1 MQYPVPTGENLAQA
15 CYKEFLNR
23 WNIGPSGRGGHLGIK
38 NIENYLIDELSAL
51 HSIHNLVMGIDYQG
65 RIIIFNSA
73 AERLFGINAEKV
85 MGRFIND
92 VIPGTGL
99 MKVLKTGNA
108 HIGRKFMVG
117 NTLYMV
123 NRTPI
128 MKGNKIVG
136 AIGVCQEITELQH
149 LAEELEVVK
158 ELKGT
163 LQTIFDSAHDG
174 YMAVNN
180 DGVIIMINRAF
191 AELIDLPS
199 PEQAMGKHVKEI
211 VKEQKLR
218 EVPRTGKPHH
228 GEIVRISGR
237 ETVLMRYPIRKDGII
252 IGSVSKVIFKDISQL
267 VSLAEKIS
275 ALNKELDYYKNELER
290 VQGARYTIENLIGSS
305 PVMMKL
311 KDTVRRVAQG
321 PSTVLIRGD
330 SGTGKELLAHALHTG
345 SPRRF
350 KQFVKVNCAAVPE
363 NLLESELFGYQE
375 GAFTG
380 ARKGGQTGKF
390 EQANGGTIF
399 LDEIGDMP
407 LFMQSKLLRVLQEKE
422 IERLGENRPRQV
434 DVRVVA
440 ASNRPLEELINEGRF
455 RQDLYYRLNVV
466 SLHIPPL
473 RERMEDIVELTMHFI
488 KKFNMEFG
496 LNVGDMEKDVW
507 DLFHSYNWP
516 GNVREL
522 ENIIE
527 RAFNMVDSDLISL
540 SYLPQYMQKLGKGP
554 RRSPADKGLPAL
566 LDQVEKEAIIETLA
580 STGGN
585 KMQAAR
591 SLGISRAWLYKKMK
605 QYGINL

>member
-1 MQYPVPTGENLAQA
+1 
-15 CYKEFLNR
+15 
-23 WNIGPSGRGGHLGIK
+23 LGIK
-38 NIENYLIDELSAL
+38 NIENYLLDDLSAL

-73 AERLFGINAEKV
+73 AERLFGIKAEKV

-191 AELIDLPS
+191 AELINLPS

-311 KDTVRRVAQG
+311 KETVRRVSQG

-407 LFMQSKLLRVLQEKE
+407 MSMQSKLLRVLQEKE
-422 IERLGENRPRQV
+422 IERLGESRPRQV

-440 ASNRPLEELINEGRF
+440 ASNRPLEELINENRF

-473 RERMEDIVELTMHFI
+473 RERMEDIVDLTMHFI

-540 SYLPQYMQKLGKGP
+540 SHLPQYMQKLGKGP

-566 LDQVEKEAIIETLA
+566 LDQVEKEAIIETLV

>member
-1 MQYPVPTGENLAQA
+1 
-15 CYKEFLNR
+15 
-23 WNIGPSGRGGHLGIK
+23 LGIK
-38 NIENYLIDELSAL
+38 NIENYLLDELSAL

-73 AERLFGINAEKV
+73 AERLFGIKAEKV

-99 MKVLKTGNA
+99 MKVLKTGTG

-128 MKGNKIVG
+128 MKGDKIAG

-180 DGVIIMINRAF
+180 DGIIIMINRAF
-191 AELIDLPS
+191 AELINLPS
-199 PEQAMGKHVKEI
+199 PEQAMGKHVNEI

-237 ETVLMRYPIRKDGII
+237 ETVLMRFPIRKDGII
-252 IGSVSKVIFKDISQL
+252 IGSVAKVIFKDINQL
-267 VSLAEKIS
+267 VSLAEKIN
-275 ALNKELDYYKNELER
+275 ALNKELDYYKNELKR

-311 KDTVRRVAQG
+311 KETVRRVSQG

-407 LFMQSKLLRVLQEKE
+407 MFMQSKLLRVLQEKE

-466 SLHIPPL
+466 SLQIPPL

-496 LNVGDMEKDVW
+496 LNIGDMEKDVW

-540 SYLPQYMQKLGKGP
+540 SHLPQYMQKLGKGP
-554 RRSPADKGLPAL
+554 RRSPAGKGLPAL

>member
-1 MQYPVPTGENLAQA
+1 M
-15 CYKEFLNR
+15 
-23 WNIGPSGRGGHLGIK
+23 GIK
-38 NIENYLIDELSAL
+38 KIMDEYLIDELSAL
-51 HSIHNLVMGIDYQG
+51 HSIHNLVMGIDQQG

-73 AERLFGINAEKV
+73 AERLFGIKAEKV

-99 MKVLKTGNA
+99 MKVLKTGKS
-108 HIGRKFMVG
+108 HIGRKFIVG

-128 MKGNKIVG
+128 IKNSKIVG
-136 AIGVCQEITELQH
+136 AIGVCQELTELQH

-158 ELKGT
+158 ELKST

-180 DGVIIMINRAF
+180 DGVVIMINKAF
-191 AELIDLPS
+191 AELLEIPT
-199 PEQAMGKHVKEI
+199 PEQAVGKHVNEI
-211 VKEQKLR
+211 VREPKLR
-218 EVPRTGKPHH
+218 EIPRTGKPHH
-228 GEIVRISGR
+228 GEIVRIKGR
-237 ETVLMRYPIRKDGII
+237 ETVVMRYPIRKDGII
-252 IGSVSKVIFKDISQL
+252 IGSVCKVIFKDISQL
-267 VSLAEKIS
+267 VSLAEKMN
-275 ALNKELDYYKNELER
+275 ALHKELDYYKNELER
-290 VQGARYTIENLIGSS
+290 VQGARYSIENLIGSS
-305 PVMMKL
+305 SVMTKL
-311 KDTVRRVAQG
+311 KETLRRVAQG
-321 PSTVLIRGD
+321 PSTVLIRGE
-330 SGTGKELLAHALHTG
+330 SGTGKELVAHALHTG

-380 ARKGGQTGKF
+380 ARKGGQIGKF

-407 LFMQSKLLRVLQEKE
+407 LAMQSKLLRVLQEKE

-440 ASNRPLEELINEGRF
+440 ASNRPLEELISEGRF

-466 SLHIPPL
+466 SIAIPPL
-473 RERMEDIVELTMHFI
+473 RERMDDIIDLTMHFI
-488 KKFNMEFG
+488 NKFNIEFG
-496 LNVGDMEKDVW
+496 LNVQDMERGVW

-527 RAFNMVDSDLISL
+527 RAFNMVDGEVISM
-540 SYLPQYMQKLGKGP
+540 SHLPQYIQKLGKGP
-554 RRSPADKGLPAL
+554 RRTPVDKGLPAL

-605 QYGINL
+605 QYGINM

>member
-1 MQYPVPTGENLAQA
+1 
-15 CYKEFLNR
+15 
-23 WNIGPSGRGGHLGIK
+23 LGIK
-38 NIENYLIDELSAL
+38 KLDGFLIDELSAL
-51 HSIHNLVMGIDYQG
+51 HSIHNIVIGIDYQG

-73 AERLFGINAEKV
+73 TEKVFGIKADKA

-99 MKVLKTGNA
+99 MKVLKTGKS

-117 NTLYMV
+117 SYLYVV

-128 MKGNKIVG
+128 MKGTNIVG
-136 AIGVCQEITELQH
+136 AIGVAQEITELQH

-163 LQTIFDSAHDG
+163 LQTIFDSGNDG

-180 DGVIIMINRAF
+180 EGTIIMINSEF
-191 AELIDLPS
+191 AELLDIPS
-199 PEQAMGKHVKEI
+199 TITAVGRHVTEI
-211 VKEQKLR
+211 VKEPRLHV
-218 EVPRTGKPHH
+218 VPRTGKPHH
-228 GEIVRISGR
+228 GEIIRINGR
-237 ETVLMRYPIRKDGII
+237 ETVVMRYPIRKDGII
-252 IGSVSKVIFKDISQL
+252 MGSVCKVIFKDVGQL
-267 VSLAEKIS
+267 VALAEKINF
-275 ALNKELDYYKNELER
+275 LNKELDYYKSELER
-290 VQGARYTIENLIGSS
+290 VQGARYTVDNLIGSS
-305 PVMMKL
+305 PVMIKL
-311 KDTVRRVAQG
+311 KETIRRVAQS
-321 PSTVLIRGD
+321 PSTVLIRGE

-363 NLLESELFGYQE
+363 NLLESELFGYRE

-390 EQANGGTIF
+390 EQADKGTIF

-407 LFMQSKLLRVLQEKE
+407 FAMQSKLLRVLQEKE

-440 ASNRPLEELINEGRF
+440 ASNRPLEDLIAEGRF

-466 SLHIPPL
+466 SIHIPPL
-473 RERMEDIVELTMHFI
+473 KERMEDTVELTMHFI
-488 KKFNMEFG
+488 NKFNIEFG
-496 LNVGDMEKDVW
+496 LNVRDVEKDVR
-507 DLFHSYNWP
+507 DLFYYYSWP

-527 RAFNMVDSDLISL
+527 RAFNMVDGEVICL
-540 SYLPQYMQKLGKGP
+540 SHLPQYMQKLGKGP
-554 RRSPADKGLPAL
+554 RRNIDKGLPAL
-566 LDQVEKEAIIETLA
+566 LDQVEKEAIIETLK

-605 QYGINL
+605 QYGIGV

>member
-1 MQYPVPTGENLAQA
+1 MGL
-15 CYKEFLNR
+15 K
-23 WNIGPSGRGGHLGIK
+23 K
-38 NIENYLIDELSAL
+38 IDQLLMDEMSAL
-51 HSIHNLVMGIDYQG
+51 HSIHNIVMGIDQQG
-65 RIIIFNSA
+65 RITIFNSA
-73 AERLFGINAEKV
+73 AERIFGIRAEKA

-99 MKVLKTGNA
+99 MKVLKTGTP

-117 NTLYMV
+117 NSLYVV

-128 MKGNKIVG
+128 LKGSSIVG
-136 AIGVCQEITELQH
+136 AIGVCQEMSELQH

-163 LQTIFDSAHDG
+163 LQTIFDSASDG

-180 DGVIIMINRAF
+180 DGIIIMINREF
-191 AELIDLPS
+191 AELLDIPS
-199 PEQAMGKHVKEI
+199 PEVAMGKHVSEI
-211 VKEQKLR
+211 VKEPQLQII
-218 EVPRTGKPHH
+218 PRTGKPHH
-228 GEIVRISGR
+228 GEIMRINGR
-237 ETVLMRYPIRKDGII
+237 ETVVMRYPIRKGGII
-252 IGSVSKVIFKDISQL
+252 IGSVCKVIFKDVSQL
-267 VSLAEKIS
+267 VSLAEKIN
-275 ALNKELDYYKNELER
+275 LINKELDYYKNELER
-290 VQGARYTIENLIGSS
+290 VQGARYTVENIIGNSS
-305 PVMMKL
+305 VMIKL
-311 KDTVRRVAQG
+311 KETIRRVAHS

-363 NLLESELFGYQE
+363 NLLESELFGYRE

-390 EQANGGTIF
+390 EQADGGTIF

-407 LFMQSKLLRVLQEKE
+407 FSMQSKLLRVLQEKE
-422 IERLGENRPRQV
+422 IERLGESRPKQV

-440 ASNRPLEELINEGRF
+440 ASNSPLEELINEGKF

-466 SLHIPPL
+466 SLQIPPL

-488 KKFNMEFG
+488 KKYNIEFG
-496 LNVGDMEKDVW
+496 LNVKDLEKEVW
-507 DLFHSYNWP
+507 NLLHNYSWP

-527 RAFNMVDSDLISL
+527 RAFNMVEGEIISI
-540 SYLPQYMQKLGKGP
+540 SHLPQYMQKVGKGP
-554 RRSPADKGLPAL
+554 RRTSSDKGLTAL
-566 LDQVEKEAIIETLA
+566 LDQVEKEAIIDTLK

-605 QYGINL
+605 HYCISL

>member
-1 MQYPVPTGENLAQA
+1 M
-15 CYKEFLNR
+15 
-23 WNIGPSGRGGHLGIK
+23 GIK
-38 NIENYLIDELSAL
+38 KLDGFLIDELSAL
-51 HSIHNLVMGIDYQG
+51 HSIHNIVIGIDYQG
-65 RIIIFNSA
+65 RINIFNSA
-73 AERLFGINAEKV
+73 TERIFGIKAEKA
-85 MGRFIND
+85 MGRFVND

-99 MKVLKTGNA
+99 MKVLKTGKS

-117 NTLYMV
+117 SYLYVV

-128 MKGNKIVG
+128 MKGNNIVG
-136 AIGVCQEITELQH
+136 AIGVAQEITELQH
-149 LAEELEVVK
+149 LAEELKVVK

-163 LQTIFDSAHDG
+163 LQTIFDSGSDG

-180 DGVIIMINRAF
+180 DGIIIMINREF
-191 AELIDLPS
+191 AELLDIPS
-199 PEQAMGKHVKEI
+199 PGTAVGRHVTEI
-211 VKEQKLR
+211 VKEPRLH

-228 GEIVRISGR
+228 GEIIRINGR
-237 ETVLMRYPIRKDGII
+237 ETVVMRYPVRKDGII
-252 IGSVSKVIFKDISQL
+252 MGSVCKVIFKDVGQL
-267 VSLAEKIS
+267 LALAEKINF
-275 ALNKELDYYKNELER
+275 LNKELDYYKSELER
-290 VQGARYTIENLIGSS
+290 VQGARYTVDNLIGSS
-305 PVMMKL
+305 PVMIRL
-311 KDTVRRVAQG
+311 KETIRRVAQS
-321 PSTVLIRGD
+321 PSTVLIRGE

-363 NLLESELFGYQE
+363 NLLESELFGYRE

-390 EQANGGTIF
+390 EQADGGTIF

-407 LFMQSKLLRVLQEKE
+407 FAMQSKLLRVLQEKE

-440 ASNRPLEELINEGRF
+440 ASNRPLEDLIAEGRF

-466 SLHIPPL
+466 SIHIPPL
-473 RERMEDIVELTMHFI
+473 RERVEDTVELTMHFI

-496 LNVGDMEKDVW
+496 LNVRDVEKDVR
-507 DLFHSYNWP
+507 DLFYYYNWP

-522 ENIIE
+522 ENVIE
-527 RAFNMVDSDLISL
+527 RAFNMVDGEVICL
-540 SYLPQYMQKLGKGP
+540 SHLPQYMQKLGKGP
-554 RRSPADKGLPAL
+554 RRNADKGLPAL
-566 LDQVEKEAIIETLA
+566 LDQVEKEAIIETLK

-605 QYGINL
+605 QYGISV

>member
-1 MQYPVPTGENLAQA
+1 M
-15 CYKEFLNR
+15 
-23 WNIGPSGRGGHLGIK
+23 GIK
-38 NIENYLIDELSAL
+38 NIENYLLDELSAL

-73 AERLFGINAEKV
+73 AERLFGIKAEKV

-99 MKVLKTGNA
+99 MKVLKTGTG

-128 MKGNKIVG
+128 MKGDKIAG

-180 DGVIIMINRAF
+180 DGIIIMINRAF
-191 AELIDLPS
+191 AELINLPS
-199 PEQAMGKHVKEI
+199 PEQAMGKHVNEI

-237 ETVLMRYPIRKDGII
+237 ETVLMRFPIRKDGII
-252 IGSVSKVIFKDISQL
+252 IGSVAKVIFKDINQL
-267 VSLAEKIS
+267 VSLAEKIN
-275 ALNKELDYYKNELER
+275 ALNKELDYYKNELKR

-311 KDTVRRVAQG
+311 KETVRRVSQG

-407 LFMQSKLLRVLQEKE
+407 MFMQSKLLRVLQEKE

-466 SLHIPPL
+466 SLQIPPL

-496 LNVGDMEKDVW
+496 LNIGDMEKDVW

-540 SYLPQYMQKLGKGP
+540 SHLPQYMQKLGKGP
-554 RRSPADKGLPAL
+554 RRSPAGKGLPAL

>member
-1 MQYPVPTGENLAQA
+1 M
-15 CYKEFLNR
+15 
-23 WNIGPSGRGGHLGIK
+23 GIK

>member
-1 MQYPVPTGENLAQA
+1 M
-15 CYKEFLNR
+15 
-23 WNIGPSGRGGHLGIK
+23 GIK
-38 NIENYLIDELSAL
+38 KLDSTLLIDELSAL
-51 HSIHNLVMGIDYQG
+51 HSIHNLVLGIDHQG
-65 RIIIFNSA
+65 RITIFNSA
-73 AERLFGINAEKV
+73 AERMFGINAEKV

-99 MKVLKTGNA
+99 MNVLKTGKS

-117 NTLYMV
+117 NSLYVV

-128 MKGNKIVG
+128 MKGNNIVG

-163 LQTIFDSAHDG
+163 LQTIFDSANDG

-180 DGVIIMINRAF
+180 DGIIIMINQAF
-191 AELIDLPS
+191 AELVDIPS
-199 PEQAMGKHVKEI
+199 PGMAMGKRVADI
-211 VKEQKLR
+211 VKEPGLHA
-218 EVPRTGKPHH
+218 VPRTGKPHH
-228 GEIVRISGR
+228 GEIIRINGR
-237 ETVLMRYPIRKDGII
+237 ETVVMRHPIRKGGII
-252 IGSVSKVIFKDISQL
+252 IGSLCKVIFKDVNQL
-267 VSLAEKIS
+267 VGLAEKINL
-275 ALNKELDYYKNELER
+275 LNKELDYYKNELER
-290 VQGARYTIENLIGSS
+290 VQGARYTVDNLIGSS
-305 PVMMKL
+305 PVMTKL
-311 KDTVRRVAQG
+311 KETIRRVAQS
-321 PSTVLIRGD
+321 PSTVLIRGE

-363 NLLESELFGYQE
+363 SLLESELFGYRE

-390 EQANGGTIF
+390 EQADGGTIF

-407 LFMQSKLLRVLQEKE
+407 FAMQSKLLRVLQDKE

-440 ASNRPLEELINEGRF
+440 ASNRPLEELISEGRF

-473 RERMEDIVELTMHFI
+473 RERMEDIVELTMHFN
-488 KKFNMEFG
+488 KKYNMEFG
-496 LNVGDMEKDVW
+496 LNVCDVEKEVW
-507 DLFHSYNWP
+507 DLFHNYNWP

-527 RAFNMVDSDLISL
+527 RAFNMVEGEVICL
-540 SYLPQYMQKLGKGP
+540 SHLPQYMQKLGKGP
-554 RRSPADKGLPAL
+554 RRSPSDKGLPAL
-566 LDQVEKEAIIETLA
+566 LDQVEKEAIIETLK

-605 QYGINL
+605 QYGISI

>member
-1 MQYPVPTGENLAQA
+1 M
-15 CYKEFLNR
+15 
-23 WNIGPSGRGGHLGIK
+23 GIK
-38 NIENYLIDELSAL
+38 KTADNYLIDELSAL

-73 AERLFGINAEKV
+73 AERLFGTNAEKV

-99 MKVLKTGNA
+99 MKVLKTGNS

-180 DGVIIMINRAF
+180 DGVIIMINKDF
-191 AELIDLPS
+191 AELINLPS
-199 PEQAMGKHVKEI
+199 PELAMGKHVKEI
-211 VKEQKLR
+211 VKEQKLM

-228 GEIVRISGR
+228 GEIVRIGGR
-237 ETVLMRYPIRKDGII
+237 ETVLMRYPIRKNGII

-267 VSLAEKIS
+267 ASLAEKIS

-290 VQGARYTIENLIGSS
+290 VQGARYTIENFIGNSQ
-305 PVMMKL
+305 VMMKL

-380 ARKGGQTGKF
+380 AKRGGQMGKF

-407 LFMQSKLLRVLQEKE
+407 LAMQSKLLRVLQEKE

-440 ASNRPLEELINEGRF
+440 ASNRPLEELITEGKF

-488 KKFNMEFG
+488 KKFNIEFG
-496 LNVGDMEKDVW
+496 LNVMDMEKEVW

-522 ENIIE
+522 ENLVE
-527 RAFNMVDSDLISL
+527 RAFNMVDSDFISL
-540 SYLPQYMQKLGKGP
+540 SNLPQYMQKLGKGP
-554 RRSPADKGLPAL
+554 RRTPMDKGLTAL
-566 LDQVEKEAIIETLA
+566 LDQVEKEAIIETL
-580 STGGN
+580 SFTGGN

-605 QYGINL
+605 QYGIDL

>member
-1 MQYPVPTGENLAQA
+1 M
-15 CYKEFLNR
+15 
-23 WNIGPSGRGGHLGIK
+23 GIK
-38 NIENYLIDELSAL
+38 KLDGFLIDELSAL
-51 HSIHNLVMGIDYQG
+51 HSIHNIVIGIDYQG

-73 AERLFGINAEKV
+73 TERIFGIKAEKA
-85 MGRFIND
+85 MGRFVND

-99 MKVLKTGNA
+99 MKVLKTGKS

-117 NTLYMV
+117 SYLYVV

-128 MKGNKIVG
+128 MKGSNIVG
-136 AIGVCQEITELQH
+136 AIGVAQEITELQH

-163 LQTIFDSAHDG
+163 LQTIFDSGSDG

-180 DGVIIMINRAF
+180 DGMIIMINREF
-191 AELIDLPS
+191 AELLDIPS
-199 PEQAMGKHVKEI
+199 PVTAVGKHVTEI
-211 VKEQKLR
+211 VKEPRLH

-228 GEIVRISGR
+228 GEIIRINGR
-237 ETVLMRYPIRKDGII
+237 ETVVMRYPIRKDGII
-252 IGSVSKVIFKDISQL
+252 MGSVCKVIFKDVGQL
-267 VSLAEKIS
+267 LALAEKINF
-275 ALNKELDYYKNELER
+275 LNKELDYYKSELER
-290 VQGARYTIENLIGSS
+290 VQGARYTVDNLIGSS
-305 PVMMKL
+305 PVMLKL
-311 KDTVRRVAQG
+311 KETIRRVAQS
-321 PSTVLIRGD
+321 PSTVLIRGE

-363 NLLESELFGYQE
+363 NLLESELFGYRE

-380 ARKGGQTGKF
+380 ARKGGQIGKF
-390 EQANGGTIF
+390 EQADGGTIF

-407 LFMQSKLLRVLQEKE
+407 IAMQSKLLRVLQEKE

-440 ASNRPLEELINEGRF
+440 ASNRPLEELIAEGRF

-466 SLHIPPL
+466 SIHIPPL
-473 RERMEDIVELTMHFI
+473 KERMEDTVELTMHFI

-496 LNVGDMEKDVW
+496 LNVRDVEKEVR
-507 DLFHSYNWP
+507 DLFYYYNWP

-527 RAFNMVDSDLISL
+527 RAFNMVDGEIICL
-540 SYLPQYMQKLGKGP
+540 SHLPQYLQKLGKGP
-554 RRSPADKGLPAL
+554 RRNIDKGLPAL
-566 LDQVEKEAIIETLA
+566 LDQVEKEAIIETLK

-605 QYGINL
+605 QYGISI